1 MFIWYPAMMLAIEAG
16 AVMNQR
22 LGRIWMGGT
31 DGAFESGLM
40 VTEKIAAGLEAAT
53 ILARGGNCSHIID
66 HYRKEVA
73 ANALRLS

>member
-16 AVMNQR
+16 GVFNQR

-31 DGAFESGLM
+31 DGAFESRLM
-40 VTEKIAAGLEAAT
+40 VTEKIAAGFEAAT

>member
-1 MFIWYPAMMLAIEAG
+1 MFIWYPAVMLAFEAG

-40 VTEKIAAGLEAAT
+40 VTEKIAAGFEVAT
-53 ILARGGNCSHIID
+53 ILARGGNCSHVID

-73 ANALRLS
+73 ANALRLK